1 LSSLSAANRL
11 NGPKES
17 TSMGREIRRSFIRV
31 NRTLM
36 SASDI
41 RLEQRSSPGSAREP
55 STFVALQRIFCPAA
69 ESCTHMLQ
77 YNQDWREKAHTGMM
91 KATTTLETT
100 PTECVDAIVQML
112 RAARSNLSDRFDKC
126 AAWQAHGG
134 GRDNKAEM
142 RTRRR
147 PVLQHAHQTPA
158 GDRRLTRA
166 SMTQQGASRI

>member
-1 LSSLSAANRL
+1 
-11 NGPKES
+11 
-17 TSMGREIRRSFIRV
+17 
-31 NRTLM
+31 
-36 SASDI
+36 
-41 RLEQRSSPGSAREP
+41 
-55 STFVALQRIFCPAA
+55 
-69 ESCTHMLQ
+69 MLQ

-126 AAWQAHGG
+126 ALR
-134 GRDNKAEM
+134 GRLMAAAGIIKAEM
-142 RTRRR
+142 RTCRH